1 MQITLNQTEIETA
14 LRRYVNDQVN
24 VREGHEIVI
33 DLKAGRGENGHSA
46 IIDIVPQGQA
56 KASEP
61 TPAKTGP
68 ITVPKV
74 RGTTQPVGGG
84 QPVPDTPK
92 AEEATP
98 PETAQE
104 AAGEAP
110 PETATSGGAEP
121 ETASDSAGSGEAQA
135 SDGSG
140 EAAAP
145 PEGGE
150 KPKSLFANLGKP
162 KN

>member
-1 MQITLNQTEIETA
+1 MQVTLNQSEIETGIR
-14 LRRYVNDQVN
+14 LYLDTQFKINDGQDITI
-24 VREGHEIVI
+24 E
-33 DLKAGRGENGHSA
+33 LKAGRGPEGYTA
-46 IIDIVPQGQA
+46 TIDIVPAGSGTSV
-56 KASEP
+56 KTPEP
-61 TPAKTGP
+61 TPPTKPVTIP
-68 ITVPKV
+68 RV
-74 RGTTQPVGGG
+74 RGTTSG
-84 QPVPDTPK
+84 PVPD
-92 AEEATP
+92 A

-104 AAGEAP
+104 TAGEAP

-140 EAAAP
+140 EAAVP